1 MRIVAIVI
9 IGASVSALAARQPA
23 PAAVYTARQA
33 EAGSVAIQRNA
44 FGDCSSCHTVSLT
57 GRTGA
62 EAELPPLASLPPDYQ
77 KLVAGNGGRVPPL
90 VGTGFVSRWSGRST
104 KQLVEEF
111 DKRFSPPLTSDTR
124 LEIIAYMLKASG
136 ATVGAEPLTAMTD
149 VPIASLFQAP

>member
-9 IGASVSALAARQPA
+9 IGVSVSALAARQPA

-62 EAELPPLASLPPDYQ
+62 EAARRLADRAACPPKHEVLPTRA
-77 KLVAGNGGRVPPL
+77 
-90 VGTGFVSRWSGRST
+90 TG
-104 KQLVEEF
+104 
-111 DKRFSPPLTSDTR
+111 
-124 LEIIAYMLKASG
+124 
-136 ATVGAEPLTAMTD
+136 
-149 VPIASLFQAP
+149 